1 VTSLTVQKEITAL
14 IRPSS
19 LGKASVQELRQKG
32 VNAVAAD
39 LTWPEVKLAEVL
51 HGIDVVISAIDAANL
66 LSQIPLANASK
77 AAGVRRFVPC
87 SFATA
92 APPKGVIILRD
103 LVSLL
108 AQWNFE

>member
-1 VTSLTVQKEITAL
+1 LA
-14 IRPSS
+14 
-19 LGKASVQELRQKG
+19 
-32 VNAVAAD
+32 
-39 LTWPEVKLAEVL
+39 WPEDKLAELL
-51 HGIDVVISAIDAANL
+51 HGIEVVISTIDAANL
-66 LSQIPLANASK
+66 LSQIPLVNASK

-92 APPKGVIILRD
+92 APPRGVIILND